1 MLAYAAQNQRIEI
14 FAVLVG
20 ASRANLYS
28 THLTEMWFRLFASCF
43 RGKFESI
50 KERLD
55 DGVGGEGAVLDRG
68 DAIEALLGGD
78 AAARGGVE
86 RSDPKTWNCPFL
98 AEVLPARDIAAL
110 VNAIEEM
117 PAADKTGREK
127 IASGTI
133 DLDAF
138 FWLVFARYLGAV
150 EAHQRRL
157 VDAFAAADEDGNG
170 LDNPEFGVLVDACCG
185 VGALEER
192 AKNKLFDRMEEL
204 ADDGEQDDDANI
216 SDPTAFAIVATREY
230 EKCKLGLPAYCT
242 RWSGSVEKFRTS
254 LKPE

>member
-1 MLAYAAQNQRIEI
+1 M
-14 FAVLVG
+14 
-20 ASRANLYS
+20 
-28 THLTEMWFRLFASCF
+28 
-43 RGKFESI
+43 
-50 KERLD
+50 
-55 DGVGGEGAVLDRG
+55 
-68 DAIEALLGGD
+68 
-78 AAARGGVE
+78 E

-230 EKCKLGLPAYCT
+230 EKCKPTGCPRTARAGAAASRSLGPRLSPSRT
-242 RWSGSVEKFRTS
+242 RGFRSGARMRHHIGD
-254 LKPE
+254 